1 MINKIKNIIFL
12 ITSFALLFLISKHYF
27 SENYRNFTHESR
39 ANYLLSLNNNKDYLP
54 ILENDTS
61 DIVIYKNDL
70 NEFNNK
76 KKRFWEKLISN
87 YGQ

>member
-1 MINKIKNIIFL
+1 MANKIKNIIFL
-12 ITSFALLFLISKHYF
+12 ITSFALLFLISKHYV

>member
-1 MINKIKNIIFL
+1 MTNKIKNVIFL
-12 ITSFALLFLISKHYF
+12 IISFALLFLMTKYYF

-39 ANYLLSLNNNKDYLP
+39 TNYLLSLNNNKDYLP

-76 KKRFWEKLISN
+76 KKRFWEKLKSN

>member
-54 ILENDTS
+54 TLENDTS